1 MELEIVE
8 DKVNPVLKRREVSL
22 RIKSK
27 TTPSRIEVKNKL
39 AAMLDSK
46 PELIVI
52 KKLRSVFGK
61 QETIG
66 RADIY
71 EDEEQ
76 LKRFAQKHLLARDAR
91 LSKAEEAEAKSED
104 EVKEEEKKEEEK
116 EEKEEE
122 EHEAEEKVDKE
133 ED

>member
-8 DKVNPVLKRREVSL
+8 DKANPVLKRREIAL

-27 TTPSRIEVKNKL
+27 NTPSRVEVKNKL
-39 AAMLDSK
+39 AAMLDSR

-52 KKLRSVFGK
+52 TKLRSVFGK

-71 EDEEQ
+71 ENEEQ
-76 LKRFAQKHLLARDAR
+76 LKRLAHKHLLARDAR
-91 LSKAEEAEAKSED
+91 HSKAEEEEAKSED
-104 EVKEEEKKEEEK
+104 EVKEEE
-116 EEKEEE
+116 
-122 EHEAEEKVDKE
+122 EHKAE
-133 ED
+133 